1 MSLNLSY
8 PSPLD
13 EVRDHDDRLDSL
25 FPDHPPEGVERG
37 RERALRPDVGPRL
50 LEAVN
55 VVGIDVFTALL
66 PGKRPELNAGVVV

>member
-1 MSLNLSY
+1 MSLNFSY

-13 EVRDHDDRLDSL
+13 EVRDHDDRLDPL
-25 FPDHPPEGVERG
+25 LPDHPPEGIKRG
-37 RERALRPDVGPRL
+37 GEWALRSDVGPRL

-66 PGKRPELNAGVVV
+66 PRERP